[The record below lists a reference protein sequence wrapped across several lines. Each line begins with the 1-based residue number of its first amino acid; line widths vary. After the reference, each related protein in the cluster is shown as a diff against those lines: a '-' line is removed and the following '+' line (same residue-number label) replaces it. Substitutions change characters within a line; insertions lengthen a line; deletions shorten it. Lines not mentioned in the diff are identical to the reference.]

1 MTTTAEIVP
10 ILCIF
15 GSSCT
20 RLGRKAAVVLSLG
33 DKEVYCDE
41 VKLWQ
46 ASSRESFIK
55 GCLKVLE
62 QQRGRKIKKGE
73 RKNISEKFD
82 KWLREEKSDI
92 INFGDE

>member
-10 ILCIF
+10 ILSIF

-41 VKLWQ
+41 VKLWK
-46 ASSRESFIK
+46 AKSRRAFIK
-55 GCLKVLE
+55 SCLKILE
-62 QQRGRKIKKGE
+62 PNIKKE
-73 RKNISEKFD
+73 EDEKTSEKID
-82 KWLREEKSDI
+82 KWLRVQNTNPCELGEL
-92 INFGDE
+92 EWTP